1 MVAQLVVEQR
11 AQVLFGG
18 QTIQAN
24 DNRMVVFLCKD
35 ADKVQVRLRVRM
47 SDHLLRDTGELMR
60 DLFDLDSVP
69 SNEDKLVAE
78 LKERLESLRQACL
91 DMAHDFYTGIKPL
104 YPYPGEIE
112 CEKMRSEVADVL
124 KDQNEAEA
132 FLTTFTK
139 HEERLLDA
147 KEDFDKVVE
156 FFESNQRTAF
166 DHARDFLNRTEGIE
180 YASDDI
186 PGAVENVAT
195 VREILKDPKP
205 YGRIK
210 DLQPLMDPVEDDMK
224 KLLGIRRNEFLCRI
238 ERDLQDLRAQAESQK
253 GFVNQA
259 KDAIADA
266 GTKYESFKNRAH
278 SAQSLNELSV
288 VATNWGDWLSAAA
301 NEMYDA
307 VDEARVRMDNERR
320 TTEVMSTGEV
330 VKKVSNKGVAS
341 SAPVPAPKPQR
352 KIKTVRRAD
361 LAKPSR
367 LLSAEDVERYVDD
380 LRSRLMQ
387 ALAANDEIR
396 IN

>member
-1 MVAQLVVEQR
+1 
-11 AQVLFGG
+11 
-18 QTIQAN
+18 
-24 DNRMVVFLCKD
+24 
-35 ADKVQVRLRVRM
+35 
-47 SDHLLRDTGELMR
+47 
-60 DLFDLDSVP
+60 
-69 SNEDKLVAE
+69 
-78 LKERLESLRQACL
+78 
-91 DMAHDFYTGIKPL
+91 
-104 YPYPGEIE
+104 
-112 CEKMRSEVADVL
+112 
-124 KDQNEAEA
+124 
-132 FLTTFTK
+132 
-139 HEERLLDA
+139 
-147 KEDFDKVVE
+147 
-156 FFESNQRTAF
+156 
-166 DHARDFLNRTEGIE
+166 
-180 YASDDI
+180 
-186 PGAVENVAT
+186 
-195 VREILKDPKP
+195 
-205 YGRIK
+205 
-210 DLQPLMDPVEDDMK
+210 MK

-238 ERDLQDLRAQAESQK
+238 ESDLQDLRTQAESQK

-330 VKKVSNKGVAS
+330 VKKVSNKGAAS
-341 SAPVPAPKPQR
+341 SAPVPAPKSQR